1 MYGQPQPQPQPQPE
15 QSKGV
20 PKWAI
25 GLGVVVLLVIIAYLF
40 FDTPSPPSS
49 LTVPP
54 DPTLPTPSDSGTKP
68 SVHVRT
74 PQKWMFYQGLDSGSN
89 DIGQFPGLDLPKLK
103 AKCLS
108 MPNCVG
114 FNDNGWLKHTLRPK
128 TKWVSWTKD
137 TTKGFR
143 IPTDRVTVLPD
154 GGVVE
159 TD

>member
-89 DIGQFPGLDLPKLK
+89 DIGQFPGLDSWKRIKKDIWLFLLIFIF
-103 AKCLS
+103 CLY
-108 MPNCVG
+108 
-114 FNDNGWLKHTLRPK
+114 F
-128 TKWVSWTKD
+128 
-137 TTKGFR
+137 
-143 IPTDRVTVLPD
+143 
-154 GGVVE
+154 
-159 TD
+159 